1 VQTEVLAEKYYTA
14 WEVDSRMSVE
24 QWWKNTDSG
33 KLNNWE
39 KKV

>member
-1 VQTEVLAEKYYTA
+1 
-14 WEVDSRMSVE
+14 MSVE

-39 KKV
+39 KKVQSVDGKWMDEQKAAVVCF